1 MSEDKGW
8 QVEIH
13 AKRAPDADGWRVY
26 VMVSLGTGDA
36 VRSEPCRYPSRTAAR
51 SRRSGLRPWRAS
63 SWRGSGSRSK
73 GDR

>member
-1 MSEDKGW
+1 VSEDKGW

-36 VRSEPCRYPSRTAAR
+36 VRTVPLSFKDSRTFETERAAAVA
-51 SRRSGLRPWRAS
+51 GLELARVWIEEQ
-63 SWRGSGSRSK
+63 G
-73 GDR
+73 